1 MREENDT
8 MTKWLSH
15 MDELMEKYPGKY
27 LALIDDEIVSSG
39 GSEFEA
45 YRKAKEK
52 NPDKNILLIYIPT
65 EEETVTLL

>member
-1 MREENDT
+1 
-8 MTKWLSH
+8 MTKWLSR

-27 LALIDDEIVSSG
+27 LALVDDEIVSSG
-39 GSEFEA
+39 DGEFEA

-52 NPDKNILLIYIPT
+52 SSDKNISLIYIPT

>member
-1 MREENDT
+1 
-8 MTKWLSH
+8 MTKLLSH

-27 LALIDDEIVSSG
+27 LALVDDEIVSVDD
-39 GSEFEA
+39 SEFEA

-52 NPDKNILLIYIPT
+52 YPEKKISLMYIPT